1 MMKTEDGGLALSP
14 EERLRMTKATRYM
27 AGLAKFL
34 LWCNSMPAH
43 AVSFYASF
51 QQAGSASTQI
61 VQLDAALSSRFVV
74 ADSDI
79 EGDDTVFFGAQA
91 HEQVWLSIIPWSE
104 IIFDGECLFFLYE
117 PDAVMGMQ
125 TMQTLC
131 VALRIPHVDARRLL
145 RKNETLRFF
154 EIYKIVNGRVTDYGG
169 VLRETHPIT
178 HAKDIV
184 KHLLERA
191 AARQQK
197 TKATMALL

>member
-1 MMKTEDGGLALSP
+1 MNKTDEGGLSLSP

-43 AVSFYASF
+43 TVSFYVSGKKKGA
-51 QQAGSASTQI
+51 ASTQI
-61 VQLDAALSSRFVV
+61 VQLDAALSARFSV

-91 HEQVWLSIIPWSE
+91 HERVWLSIIPWSE
-104 IIFDGECLFFLYE
+104 IIFDGDCLFFLYE
-117 PDAVMGMQ
+117 PQSVMGMP
-125 TMQTLC
+125 TMPPLC
-131 VALRIPHVDARRLL
+131 VALRIPHVDARRVLQ
-145 RKNETLRFF
+145 KNKTLRFF
-154 EIYKIVNGRVTDYGG
+154 EIYKVVNGRVTDFGG

-184 KHLLERA
+184 KHLLSRQAE
-191 AARQQK
+191 RQQK
-197 TKATMALL
+197 TKATTALL